1 MIVIYHN
8 SKRVT
13 RVVSDTLEVIDFDSS
28 NSIASVLMH
37 IALQFPNKS
46 IAWCHQDYEGFVNW
60 NEFPKVLHHNKIMVS
75 FSPSIQIYLG
85 REIGYVEESP
95 FINVN
100 KRVTYPTWQM
110 SSSIGGM
117 HASVVVQFKA
127 KIKERRNFDFFLNS
141 MAKLGMPLGLCC
153 YSEPKLFK
161 TFPECPQPKATIF
174 TLFQFVYQHYKTRW
188 LFLMLFNL
196 MVYEKRLPIFAFLK
210 ALLYKKRSNIGI
222 SLDSIVVQSS
232 KEVVN
237 EATVDVIIPTI
248 GRKSYLYDVLKD
260 LALQTHLPKQVI
272 IVEQNPMKGSE
283 SELDYLK
290 NENWPF
296 KIKHTFT
303 HQAGA
308 CNARNLALSKVD
320 SEWVFMA
327 DDDVRIE
334 AQFIEKGL
342 SFAKMYAT
350 KAVTFGCYQAN
361 YAEGKKIKHTMQ
373 WNSFGSGCS
382 IVRLKE
388 NNELRYN
395 TSLEFGYGEDTE
407 FGLQLRN
414 EGIDVVFTPYPEILH
429 LKAPIGGFR
438 TKPVLQWHKEV
449 IQPKP
454 SPTIMY
460 VKQKYDTKEQILGYK
475 TVLFLKF
482 YKLQNSRN
490 PFVYL
495 IKIKRQWNKSVFW
508 AKQLRKINEI

>member
-8 SKRVT
+8 NRQ
-13 RVVSDTLEVIDFDSS
+13 VVRIASDNLEVIDFDGS
-28 NSIASVLMH
+28 NSIASVLMQ
-37 IALQFPNKS
+37 IAMQFPDKK
-46 IAWCHQDYEGFVNW
+46 IAWCHQDFEKFVNW
-60 NEFPKVLHHNKIMVS
+60 NEFLKVLHHNKVMVS
-75 FSPSIQIYLG
+75 FSPSIEDYLG

-110 SSSIGGM
+110 SSGIGGM
-117 HASVVVQFKA
+117 HASVLLQFKG
-127 KIKERRNFDFFLNS
+127 KIKERRNFDYFLNS
-141 MAKLGMPLGLCC
+141 MAKLGMPEGLLC
-153 YSEPKLFK
+153 YSEPKLVINFI
-161 TFPECPQPKATIF
+161 EYSQPKATIF
-174 TLFQFVYQHYKTRW
+174 ALFQFVYQHYKTRW
-188 LFLMLFNL
+188 LFLLLLNL
-196 MVYEKRLPIFAFLK
+196 MVYEKRLPFFAFLK
-210 ALLYKKRSNIGI
+210 ALFYRKRNTIAI
-222 SLDSIVVQSS
+222 SLDSIFVQSS
-232 KEVVN
+232 KEVVH

-260 LALQTHLPKQVI
+260 LALQSHLPKQVI
-272 IVEQNPMKGSE
+272 IVEQNPMEGSE
-283 SELDYLK
+283 SELHYLK

-303 HQAGA
+303 YQAGA
-308 CNARNLALSKVD
+308 CNARNLALEQVE

-327 DDDVRIE
+327 DDDIRIE

-361 YAEGKKIKHTMQ
+361 YPEEKKIKHTMQ
-373 WNSFGSGCS
+373 WSSFGSGCS

-388 NNELRYN
+388 NNELRYDS
-395 TSLEFGYGEDTE
+395 SLEFGYGEDTE

-414 EGIDVVFTPYPEILH
+414 EGIDIVFTPYPEILH

-438 TKPVLQWHKEV
+438 TKPVLRWHKET

-460 VKQKYDTKEQILGYK
+460 VKQKHDTQEQIFGYK
-475 TVLFLKF
+475 TVLFFKF
-482 YKLQNSRN
+482 YKMQNSRN
-490 PFVYL
+490 PFIYL
-495 IKIKRQWNKSVFW
+495 RKMKKQWDRSVFW
-508 AKQLRKINEI
+508 ANQLRKINEI

>member
-8 SKRVT
+8 NRQ
-13 RVVSDTLEVIDFDSS
+13 VVRITSDNLGVIDFDGTK
-28 NSIASVLMH
+28 SIASVLMY
-37 IALQFPNKS
+37 IAMRFPDKK
-46 IAWCHQDYEGFVNW
+46 IAWCHQDCEKFVNW
-60 NEFPKVLHHNKIMVS
+60 NEFSKVLHHNKIMAS
-75 FSPSIQIYLG
+75 FSPCVEIYLG

-117 HASVVVQFKA
+117 HASVVAQFKG

-141 MAKLGMPLGLCC
+141 LAKLGMPLGLCC

-188 LFLMLFNL
+188 LFLLLLNL

-210 ALLYKKRSNIGI
+210 AFFCRKRNTIAI

-320 SEWVFMA
+320 SEWVFLN
-327 DDDVRIE
+327 DDDNRFEANLIKKTIE
-334 AQFIEKGL
+334 NIIKYGEKCITTSYIQPHEKSQHFSVHQTG
-342 SFAKMYAT
+342 
-350 KAVTFGCYQAN
+350 
-361 YAEGKKIKHTMQ
+361 I
-373 WNSFGSGCS
+373 FGSGNS
-382 IVRLKE
+382 FVKT
-388 NNELRYN
+388 ELLRKV
-395 TSLEFGYGEDTE
+395 SFDKALEFGYGEDTD
-407 FGLQLRN
+407 FGLQLRKI
-414 EGIDVVFTPYPEILH
+414 GVDVIYFPDLNIVH
-429 LKAPIGGFR
+429 LKAPMGGFR
-438 TKPVLQWHKEV
+438 TQPVLQWHTEA

-475 TVLFLKF
+475 TVLFFKF
-482 YKLQNSRN
+482 YKRQNSRN
-490 PFVYL
+490 PFLYL
-495 IKIKRQWNKSVFW
+495 RKMKRQWDKSVFW
-508 AKQLRKINEI
+508 ANQLRKINEI

>member
-13 RVVSDTLEVIDFDSS
+13 RVVSDTLEVIDFDGTK
-28 NSIASVLMH
+28 SIASVLMY
-37 IALQFPNKS
+37 IAMRFPDKK
-46 IAWCHQDYEGFVNW
+46 IAWCHQDCEKFVSW
-60 NEFPKVLHHNKIMVS
+60 NEFPKVLHHNKIMAS

-127 KIKERRNFDFFLNS
+127 KIKESRNFDYFLNS
-141 MAKLGMPLGLCC
+141 MAKLGMPLGLFC

-188 LFLMLFNL
+188 LFLLLLNL

-210 ALLYKKRSNIGI
+210 AFFCRKRNTIAI

-320 SEWVFMA
+320 SEWVFLN
-327 DDDVRIE
+327 DDDNRFEANLIKKTIE
-334 AQFIEKGL
+334 NIIKYGEKCITTSYIQPHEKSQHFSVHQTG
-342 SFAKMYAT
+342 
-350 KAVTFGCYQAN
+350 
-361 YAEGKKIKHTMQ
+361 I
-373 WNSFGSGCS
+373 FGSGNS
-382 IVRLKE
+382 FVKT
-388 NNELRYN
+388 ELLRKV
-395 TSLEFGYGEDTE
+395 SFDKALEFGYGEDTD
-407 FGLQLRN
+407 FGLQLRKI
-414 EGIDVVFTPYPEILH
+414 GVDVIYFPDLNIVH

-475 TVLFLKF
+475 TVLFFKF
-482 YKLQNSRN
+482 YKRQNSRN
-490 PFVYL
+490 PFLYL
-495 IKIKRQWNKSVFW
+495 RKMKRQWDKSVFW
-508 AKQLRKINEI
+508 ANQLRKINEI

>member
-28 NSIASVLMH
+28 NSIASVLMY

-46 IAWCHQDYEGFVNW
+46 IAWCHQDCEEFVNW

-100 KRVTYPTWQM
+100 KRVSYPTWQM
-110 SSSIGGM
+110 SSGIGGM
-117 HASVVVQFKA
+117 QASVLVQFKG
-127 KIKERRNFDFFLNS
+127 KIKECSNFDYFLNS

-161 TFPECPQPKATIF
+161 IFPECPQPKATIF

-188 LFLMLFNL
+188 LFLLLLNL

-210 ALLYKKRSNIGI
+210 AFFCRKRNTIAI

-248 GRKSYLYDVLKD
+248 GRKPYLYDVLKD

-272 IVEQNPMKGSE
+272 IVEQNPLEASV

-296 KIKHTFT
+296 KINHTFT
-303 HQAGA
+303 NQAGA
-308 CNARNLALSKVD
+308 CNARNLALAQVE

-361 YAEGKKIKHTMQ
+361 YAERKKIKHTIQ

-388 NNELRYN
+388 NKELRYDI
-395 TSLEFGYGEDTE
+395 SLEFGYGEDTE

>member
-100 KRVTYPTWQM
+100 KLVSYPTWQM
-110 SSSIGGM
+110 SSGIGGM
-117 HASVVVQFKA
+117 QASVLVQFKG
-127 KIKERRNFDFFLNS
+127 KIKECRNFDYFLNS

-188 LFLMLFNL
+188 LILLLLNL

-210 ALLYKKRSNIGI
+210 AFFCRKRNTIAI

-248 GRKSYLYDVLKD
+248 GRKPYLYDVLKD

-320 SEWVFMA
+320 SEWVFLN
-327 DDDVRIE
+327 DDDNRFEANLIKKAIE
-334 AQFIEKGL
+334 NIIKYGEKCITTSYIQPHEKSQHFSVHQTG
-342 SFAKMYAT
+342 
-350 KAVTFGCYQAN
+350 
-361 YAEGKKIKHTMQ
+361 I
-373 WNSFGSGCS
+373 FGSGNS
-382 IVRLKE
+382 FVKT
-388 NNELRYN
+388 ELLRKV
-395 TSLEFGYGEDTE
+395 SFDKALEFGYGEDTD
-407 FGLQLRN
+407 FGLQLRKI
-414 EGIDVVFTPYPEILH
+414 GVDVIYFPDLNIVH

-475 TVLFLKF
+475 TVLFFKF
-482 YKLQNSRN
+482 YKRQNSRN
-490 PFVYL
+490 PFLYL
-495 IKIKRQWNKSVFW
+495 RKMKRQWDKSVFW
-508 AKQLRKINEI
+508 ANQLRKINEI

>member
-28 NSIASVLMH
+28 NSIASVLMY

-46 IAWCHQDYEGFVNW
+46 IAWCHQDCEKFVNW
-60 NEFPKVLHHNKIMVS
+60 NEFPKVLHHNKIMAS
-75 FSPSIQIYLG
+75 FSPCVEIYLG

-117 HASVVVQFKA
+117 HASVVVQFKG
-127 KIKERRNFDFFLNS
+127 KIKECRNFDYFLNS

-161 TFPECPQPKATIF
+161 IFPECPQPKATIF

-320 SEWVFMA
+320 SEWVFLN
-327 DDDVRIE
+327 DDDNRFEANLIKKTIE
-334 AQFIEKGL
+334 NIIKYGEKCITTSYIQPHEKSQHFSVHQTG
-342 SFAKMYAT
+342 
-350 KAVTFGCYQAN
+350 
-361 YAEGKKIKHTMQ
+361 I
-373 WNSFGSGCS
+373 FGSGNS
-382 IVRLKE
+382 FVKT
-388 NNELRYN
+388 ELLRKV
-395 TSLEFGYGEDTE
+395 SFDKALEFGYGEDTD
-407 FGLQLRN
+407 FGLQLRKI
-414 EGIDVVFTPYPEILH
+414 GVDVIYFPDLNIVH

>member
-8 SKRVT
+8 NRQ
-13 RVVSDTLEVIDFDSS
+13 VVRITSDNLGVIDFDGTK
-28 NSIASVLMH
+28 SIASVLMH
-37 IALQFPNKS
+37 IAIRFPDKK
-46 IAWCHQDYEGFVNW
+46 IAWCHQDCEKFVNW
-60 NEFPKVLHHNKIMVS
+60 NEFPKVLHHNKIMAS
-75 FSPSIQIYLG
+75 FSPCVEIYLG

-127 KIKERRNFDFFLNS
+127 KIKESRNFDFFLNS

-188 LFLMLFNL
+188 LFLLLLNL

-210 ALLYKKRSNIGI
+210 AFFCRKRNTIAI

-248 GRKSYLYDVLKD
+248 GRKPYLYDVLKD

-308 CNARNLALSKVD
+308 CNARNLALSKVE
-320 SEWVFMA
+320 SEWVFLN
-327 DDDVRIE
+327 DDDNRFEEDLLKKTIE
-334 AQFIEKGL
+334 NIKKYGEKCITTSYLQPHEKLQYFSVHQTG
-342 SFAKMYAT
+342 
-350 KAVTFGCYQAN
+350 
-361 YAEGKKIKHTMQ
+361 I
-373 WNSFGSGCS
+373 FGSGNS
-382 IVRLKE
+382 FIKA
-388 NNELRYN
+388 ELLRKV
-395 TSLEFGYGEDTE
+395 SFDKALEYGYGEDTD

-414 EGIDVVFTPYPEILH
+414 IGVDVIYFPDLTIVH

-438 TKPVLQWHKEV
+438 TKPVLQWHTEA

-490 PFVYL
+490 PFIYL
-495 IKIKRQWNKSVFW
+495 RKMKKQWDRSVFW
-508 AKQLRKINEI
+508 ANQLRKINEI

>member
-37 IALQFPNKS
+37 IAMQFPNKS

-60 NEFPKVLHHNKIMVS
+60 NEFPKVLHHNKIMAS
-75 FSPSIQIYLG
+75 FSPCVEIYLG

-117 HASVVVQFKA
+117 HASVVAQFKG

-141 MAKLGMPLGLCC
+141 LAKLGMPLGLFC

-161 TFPECPQPKATIF
+161 IFPECPQPKATIF

-188 LFLMLFNL
+188 LFLLLLNL

-210 ALLYKKRSNIGI
+210 AFFCRKRNTIAI

-320 SEWVFMA
+320 SEWVFLN
-327 DDDVRIE
+327 DDDNRFEANLIKKTIE
-334 AQFIEKGL
+334 NIIKYGEKCITTSYIQPHEKSQHFSVHQTG
-342 SFAKMYAT
+342 
-350 KAVTFGCYQAN
+350 
-361 YAEGKKIKHTMQ
+361 I
-373 WNSFGSGCS
+373 FGSGNS
-382 IVRLKE
+382 FVKT
-388 NNELRYN
+388 ELLRKV
-395 TSLEFGYGEDTE
+395 SFDKALEFGYGEDTD
-407 FGLQLRN
+407 FGLQLRKI
-414 EGIDVVFTPYPEILH
+414 GVDVIYFPDLNIVH
-429 LKAPIGGFR
+429 LKAPMGGFR
-438 TKPVLQWHKEV
+438 TQPVLQWHTEA

-495 IKIKRQWNKSVFW
+495 IKIKRQWDKSVFW
-508 AKQLRKINEI
+508 ANQLRKINEI

>member
-8 SKRVT
+8 NRQVVRVS
-13 RVVSDTLEVIDFDSS
+13 SDNLGVIDFDDSK
-28 NSIASVLMH
+28 SIAWVLMH
-37 IALQFPNKS
+37 IAMQFPDKK
-46 IAWCHQDYEGFVNW
+46 IAWCHQDCEKFVNW

-75 FSPSIQIYLG
+75 FSPSIPIYLG
-85 REIGYVEESP
+85 REIGYLEESP

-100 KRVTYPTWQM
+100 KRVSYPTWQM
-110 SSSIGGM
+110 SSGIGGM
-117 HASVVVQFKA
+117 HASVVVQFKG
-127 KIKERRNFDFFLNS
+127 KIKESRNFDYFLNS
-141 MAKLGMPLGLCC
+141 MAKLGMPLGLLC

-161 TFPECPQPKATIF
+161 NFPECPQNKATTF
-174 TLFQFVYQHYKTRW
+174 TLFQFVQQHYKTRW
-188 LFLMLFNL
+188 LFLLLLNL

-210 ALLYKKRSNIGI
+210 AFFCRKRNTIAI

-260 LALQTHLPKQVI
+260 LSLQTHLPKQVI
-272 IVEQNPMKGSE
+272 IVEQNPMEGSV

-320 SEWVFMA
+320 SEWVFLN
-327 DDDVRIE
+327 DDDNRFEANLIKKTIE
-334 AQFIEKGL
+334 NIIKYGEKCITTSYIQPHEKSQHFSVHQTG
-342 SFAKMYAT
+342 
-350 KAVTFGCYQAN
+350 
-361 YAEGKKIKHTMQ
+361 I
-373 WNSFGSGCS
+373 FGSGNS
-382 IVRLKE
+382 FVKT
-388 NNELRYN
+388 ELLRKV
-395 TSLEFGYGEDTE
+395 SFDKALEFGYGEDTD
-407 FGLQLRN
+407 FGLQLRKI
-414 EGIDVVFTPYPEILH
+414 GVDVIYFPDLNIVH
-429 LKAPIGGFR
+429 LKAPMGGFR
-438 TKPVLQWHKEV
+438 TQPVLQWHTEA

-475 TVLFLKF
+475 TVLFFKF
-482 YKLQNSRN
+482 YKRQNSRN
-490 PFVYL
+490 PFLYL
-495 IKIKRQWNKSVFW
+495 RKMKMQWDRSVFW
-508 AKQLRKINEI
+508 ANQLRKTNEI

>member
-28 NSIASVLMH
+28 NSIASVLMY

-46 IAWCHQDYEGFVNW
+46 IAWCHQDCEKFVNW
-60 NEFPKVLHHNKIMVS
+60 NEFPKVLHHDKVMVS

-100 KRVTYPTWQM
+100 KRVSYPTWQM
-110 SSSIGGM
+110 SSGIGGM
-117 HASVVVQFKA
+117 QASVLVQFKG
-127 KIKERRNFDFFLNS
+127 KIKECRNFDYFLNS

-161 TFPECPQPKATIF
+161 IFPECPQPKATIF

-320 SEWVFMA
+320 SEWVFLN
-327 DDDVRIE
+327 DDDNRFEANLIKKTIE
-334 AQFIEKGL
+334 NIIKYGEKCITTSYIQPHEKSQHFSVHQTG
-342 SFAKMYAT
+342 
-350 KAVTFGCYQAN
+350 
-361 YAEGKKIKHTMQ
+361 I
-373 WNSFGSGCS
+373 FGSGNS
-382 IVRLKE
+382 FVKT
-388 NNELRYN
+388 ELLRKV
-395 TSLEFGYGEDTE
+395 SFDKALEFGYGEDTD
-407 FGLQLRN
+407 FGLQLRKI
-414 EGIDVVFTPYPEILH
+414 GVDVIYFPDLNIVH

>member
-8 SKRVT
+8 NRQ
-13 RVVSDTLEVIDFDSS
+13 VVRITSDNLGVIDFDGTK
-28 NSIASVLMH
+28 SIASVLMH
-37 IALQFPNKS
+37 IALQFPDKK

-60 NEFPKVLHHNKIMVS
+60 NEFPKVLHHNKIMAS
-75 FSPSIQIYLG
+75 FSPCVEIYLG

-110 SSSIGGM
+110 SSGIGGM
-117 HASVVVQFKA
+117 HASVVAQFKG
-127 KIKERRNFDFFLNS
+127 KIKECRNFDYFLNS

-161 TFPECPQPKATIF
+161 TFPECPQPKATIY

-188 LFLMLFNL
+188 LFLLLLNL

-210 ALLYKKRSNIGI
+210 AFFCRKRNTIAI
-222 SLDSIVVQSS
+222 SLNSIVVQSS
-232 KEVVN
+232 KEEVC
-237 EATVDVIIPTI
+237 EATIDVIIPTI
-248 GRKSYLYDVLKD
+248 GRKIYLYDVLQD
-260 LALQTHLPKQVI
+260 LSLQTHLPKQVI
-272 IVEQNPMKGSE
+272 IVEQNPMEGSM

-296 KIKHTFT
+296 KINHTFT
-303 HQAGA
+303 NQAGA
-308 CNARNLALSKVD
+308 CNARNLALSKVE
-320 SEWVFMA
+320 SEWVFLN
-327 DDDVRIE
+327 DDDNRFEEDLLKKTIE
-334 AQFIEKGL
+334 NIKKYGEKCITTSYLQPHEKLQNFSVHQTG
-342 SFAKMYAT
+342 
-350 KAVTFGCYQAN
+350 
-361 YAEGKKIKHTMQ
+361 I
-373 WNSFGSGCS
+373 FGSGNS
-382 IVRLKE
+382 FIKA
-388 NNELRYN
+388 ELLRKV
-395 TSLEFGYGEDTE
+395 SFDKALEYGYGEDTD

-414 EGIDVVFTPYPEILH
+414 IGVDVIYFPDLTIVH

-490 PFVYL
+490 PFIYL
-495 IKIKRQWNKSVFW
+495 RKMKKQWDRSVFW
-508 AKQLRKINEI
+508 ANQLRKINEI

>member
-28 NSIASVLMH
+28 NSIASVLMY

-46 IAWCHQDYEGFVNW
+46 IAWCHQDCEKFVNW
-60 NEFPKVLHHNKIMVS
+60 NEFPKVLHHNKIMAS

-100 KRVTYPTWQM
+100 KRVSYPTWQM
-110 SSSIGGM
+110 SSGIGGM
-117 HASVVVQFKA
+117 QASVLVQFKG
-127 KIKERRNFDFFLNS
+127 KIKECRNFDYFLNS

-161 TFPECPQPKATIF
+161 IFPECPQPKATIF

-320 SEWVFMA
+320 SEWVFLN
-327 DDDVRIE
+327 DDDNRFEANLIKKTIE
-334 AQFIEKGL
+334 NIIKYGEKCITTSYIQPHEKSQHFSVHQTG
-342 SFAKMYAT
+342 
-350 KAVTFGCYQAN
+350 
-361 YAEGKKIKHTMQ
+361 I
-373 WNSFGSGCS
+373 FGSGNS
-382 IVRLKE
+382 FVKT
-388 NNELRYN
+388 ELLRKV
-395 TSLEFGYGEDTE
+395 SFDKALEFGYGEDTD
-407 FGLQLRN
+407 FGLQLRKI
-414 EGIDVVFTPYPEILH
+414 GVDVIYFPDLNIVH

>member
-8 SKRVT
+8 NRQ
-13 RVVSDTLEVIDFDSS
+13 VVRITSDNLGVIDFDGTK
-28 NSIASVLMH
+28 SIASVLMH
-37 IALQFPNKS
+37 IAIRFPDKK
-46 IAWCHQDYEGFVNW
+46 IAWCHQDCEKFVNW
-60 NEFPKVLHHNKIMVS
+60 NEFSKVLHHNKIMVS

-100 KRVTYPTWQM
+100 KRVSYPTWQM
-110 SSSIGGM
+110 SSGVGGM
-117 HASVVVQFKA
+117 HASVVVQFKG
-127 KIKERRNFDFFLNS
+127 KIKECRNFDYFLNS

-161 TFPECPQPKATIF
+161 TFPECLQPKATIF

-188 LFLMLFNL
+188 LFLLLLNL

-210 ALLYKKRSNIGI
+210 AFFCRKRNTIAI

-248 GRKSYLYDVLKD
+248 GRKPYLYDVLKD

-308 CNARNLALSKVD
+308 CNARNLALSKVE
-320 SEWVFMA
+320 SEWVFLN
-327 DDDVRIE
+327 DDDNRFEEDLLKKTIE
-334 AQFIEKGL
+334 NIKKYGEKCITTSYLQPHEKLQYFSVHQTG
-342 SFAKMYAT
+342 
-350 KAVTFGCYQAN
+350 
-361 YAEGKKIKHTMQ
+361 I
-373 WNSFGSGCS
+373 FGSGNS
-382 IVRLKE
+382 FIKA
-388 NNELRYN
+388 ELLRKV
-395 TSLEFGYGEDTE
+395 SFDKALEYGYGEDTD

-414 EGIDVVFTPYPEILH
+414 IGVDVIYFPDLTIVH
-429 LKAPIGGFR
+429 LKAPMGGFR
-438 TKPVLQWHKEV
+438 TQPVLQWHTEA

>member
-100 KRVTYPTWQM
+100 KRVSYPTWQM
-110 SSSIGGM
+110 SSGIGGM
-117 HASVVVQFKA
+117 QASVLVQFKG
-127 KIKERRNFDFFLNS
+127 KIKECRNFDYFLNS

-222 SLDSIVVQSS
+222 SLNSIVVQSS

-320 SEWVFMA
+320 SEWVFLN
-327 DDDVRIE
+327 DDDNRFEANLIKKTIE
-334 AQFIEKGL
+334 NIIKYGEKCITTSYIQPHEKSQHFSVHQTG
-342 SFAKMYAT
+342 
-350 KAVTFGCYQAN
+350 
-361 YAEGKKIKHTMQ
+361 I
-373 WNSFGSGCS
+373 FGSGNS
-382 IVRLKE
+382 FVKT
-388 NNELRYN
+388 ELLRKV
-395 TSLEFGYGEDTE
+395 SFDKALEFGYGEDTD
-407 FGLQLRN
+407 FGLQLRKI
-414 EGIDVVFTPYPEILH
+414 GVDVIYFPDLNIVH
-429 LKAPIGGFR
+429 LKAPMGGFR
-438 TKPVLQWHKEV
+438 TQPVLQWHKEV

>member
-8 SKRVT
+8 NRQ
-13 RVVSDTLEVIDFDSS
+13 VVRITSDNLGVIDFDGTK
-28 NSIASVLMH
+28 SIASVLMY
-37 IALQFPNKS
+37 IAMRFPDKK
-46 IAWCHQDYEGFVNW
+46 IAWCHQDCEKFVSW
-60 NEFPKVLHHNKIMVS
+60 NEFPKVLHHNKIMAS
-75 FSPSIQIYLG
+75 FSPCVEIYLG

-100 KRVTYPTWQM
+100 KRVSYPTWQM
-110 SSSIGGM
+110 SSGIGGM
-117 HASVVVQFKA
+117 QASVLVQFKG
-127 KIKERRNFDFFLNS
+127 KIKECRNFDYFLNS

-222 SLDSIVVQSS
+222 SLNSIVVQSS
-232 KEVVN
+232 KEEVC
-237 EATVDVIIPTI
+237 EATIDVIIPTI
-248 GRKSYLYDVLKD
+248 GRKIYLYDVLQD
-260 LALQTHLPKQVI
+260 LSLQTHLPKQVI
-272 IVEQNPMKGSE
+272 IVEQNPLEASV

-296 KIKHTFT
+296 KINHTFT
-303 HQAGA
+303 NQAGA

-320 SEWVFMA
+320 SEWVFLN
-327 DDDVRIE
+327 DDDNRFEANLIKKTIE
-334 AQFIEKGL
+334 NIIKYGEKCITTSYIQPHEKSQHFSVHQTG
-342 SFAKMYAT
+342 
-350 KAVTFGCYQAN
+350 
-361 YAEGKKIKHTMQ
+361 I
-373 WNSFGSGCS
+373 FGSGNS
-382 IVRLKE
+382 FVKT
-388 NNELRYN
+388 ELLRKV
-395 TSLEFGYGEDTE
+395 SFDKALEFGYGEDTD
-407 FGLQLRN
+407 FGLQLRKI
-414 EGIDVVFTPYPEILH
+414 GVDVIYFPDLNIVH

>member
-8 SKRVT
+8 SKQVT
-13 RVVSDTLEVIDFDSS
+13 RVVSDTLEVIDFDGSK
-28 NSIASVLMH
+28 SIASVLMH
-37 IALQFPNKS
+37 IAFRFPDKK
-46 IAWCHQDYEGFVNW
+46 IAWCHQDFEDFVDW
-60 NEFPKVLHHNKIMVS
+60 NEFPKVLHHDKIMAS
-75 FSPSIQIYLG
+75 FSPSVEIYLG
-85 REIGYVEESP
+85 REIGYVEDSP

-100 KRVTYPTWQM
+100 KQVTYPTWQM
-110 SSSIGGM
+110 SSSVGGM
-117 HASVVVQFKA
+117 YASVVVQFKG
-127 KIKERRNFDFFLNS
+127 KIKESHNFDYFLNS
-141 MAKLGMPLGLCC
+141 MAKLGMPLGLFC

-161 TFPECPQPKATIF
+161 IIPKCYQPKVTIY

-188 LFLMLFNL
+188 LFLLLFNL

-210 ALLYKKRSNIGI
+210 ALLYKKRNNRAI

-232 KEVVN
+232 KEVVH
-237 EATVDVIIPTI
+237 EATIDVIIPTI
-248 GRKSYLYDVLKD
+248 GRKNYLYDVLKD
-260 LALQTHLPKQVI
+260 LSQQTHLPKHVI
-272 IVEQNPMKGSE
+272 IVEQNPVEGSR

-296 KIKHTFT
+296 KIKHIFT

-308 CNARNLALSKVD
+308 CNARNLALEEVE
-320 SEWVFMA
+320 SESVFMA
-327 DDDVRIE
+327 DDDIRIE

-342 SFAKMYAT
+342 SFAKMCAI

-361 YAEGKKIKHTMQ
+361 YADGKKIKHTMQ

-382 IVRLKE
+382 IVRLKG
-388 NNELRYN
+388 NNELRYT

-460 VKQKYDTKEQILGYK
+460 VKQKYDTNEQILGYK
-475 TVLFLKF
+475 TVLFIKF
-482 YKLQNSRN
+482 YKHQSLKN
-490 PFVYL
+490 PFTYYY
-495 IKIKRQWNKSVFW
+495 KFQKQWEQSLFWSNKL
-508 AKQLRKINEI
+508 KEIA

>member
-8 SKRVT
+8 NRQVVRVS
-13 RVVSDTLEVIDFDSS
+13 SDNLGVIDFDDSK
-28 NSIASVLMH
+28 SIAWVLMH
-37 IALQFPNKS
+37 IAMQFPDKK
-46 IAWCHQDYEGFVNW
+46 IAWCHQDCEKFVNW
-60 NEFPKVLHHNKIMVS
+60 NEFSKVLHHNKIMVS

-100 KRVTYPTWQM
+100 KRVSYPTWQM
-110 SSSIGGM
+110 SSGIGGI
-117 HASVVVQFKA
+117 HASVLVQFKG
-127 KIKERRNFDFFLNS
+127 KIKECRNFDYFLNS

-161 TFPECPQPKATIF
+161 IFPECPQPKATIF

-188 LFLMLFNL
+188 LFLLLLNL

-210 ALLYKKRSNIGI
+210 AFFCRKRNTIAI

-320 SEWVFMA
+320 SEWVFLN
-327 DDDVRIE
+327 DDDNRFEANLIKKTIE
-334 AQFIEKGL
+334 NIIKYGEKCITTSYIQPHEKSQHFSVHQTG
-342 SFAKMYAT
+342 
-350 KAVTFGCYQAN
+350 
-361 YAEGKKIKHTMQ
+361 I
-373 WNSFGSGCS
+373 FGSGNS
-382 IVRLKE
+382 FVKT
-388 NNELRYN
+388 ELLRKV
-395 TSLEFGYGEDTE
+395 SFDKALEFGYGEDTD
-407 FGLQLRN
+407 FGLQLRKI
-414 EGIDVVFTPYPEILH
+414 GVDVIYFPDLNIVH
-429 LKAPIGGFR
+429 LKAPMGGFR
-438 TKPVLQWHKEV
+438 TQPVLQWHTEA

-475 TVLFLKF
+475 TVLFFKF
-482 YKLQNSRN
+482 YKRQNSRN
-490 PFVYL
+490 PFLYL
-495 IKIKRQWNKSVFW
+495 RKMKRQWDKSVFW
-508 AKQLRKINEI
+508 ANQLRKINEI

>member
-8 SKRVT
+8 RKQVT
-13 RVVSDTLEVIDFDSS
+13 RVVSDNLGVIDLDGTK
-28 NSIASVLMH
+28 SIASVLMY
-37 IALQFPNKS
+37 IAMRFPDKK
-46 IAWCHQDYEGFVNW
+46 IAWCHQDCEKFVSW
-60 NEFPKVLHHNKIMVS
+60 NEFPKVLHHNKIMAS
-75 FSPSIQIYLG
+75 FSPCVEIYLG

-117 HASVVVQFKA
+117 HASVVAQFKG

-141 MAKLGMPLGLCC
+141 LAKLGMPLGLFC

-222 SLDSIVVQSS
+222 SLNSIVVQSS
-232 KEVVN
+232 KEEVC
-237 EATVDVIIPTI
+237 EATIDVIIPTI
-248 GRKSYLYDVLKD
+248 GRKIYLYDVLQD
-260 LALQTHLPKQVI
+260 LSLQTHLPKQVI
-272 IVEQNPMKGSE
+272 IVEQNPLEASV

-320 SEWVFMA
+320 SEWVFLN
-327 DDDVRIE
+327 DDDNRFEANLIKKTIE
-334 AQFIEKGL
+334 NIIKYGEKCITTSYIQPHEKSQHFSVHQTG
-342 SFAKMYAT
+342 
-350 KAVTFGCYQAN
+350 
-361 YAEGKKIKHTMQ
+361 I
-373 WNSFGSGCS
+373 FGSGNS
-382 IVRLKE
+382 FVKT
-388 NNELRYN
+388 ELLRKV
-395 TSLEFGYGEDTE
+395 SFDKALEFGYGEDTD
-407 FGLQLRN
+407 FGLQLRKI
-414 EGIDVVFTPYPEILH
+414 GVDVIYFPDLNIVH
-429 LKAPIGGFR
+429 LKAPMGGFR
-438 TKPVLQWHKEV
+438 TQPVLQWHTEA

-460 VKQKYDTKEQILGYK
+460 VKQNHDTQEQILGYK

-482 YKLQNSRN
+482 YKMQNSRN
-490 PFVYL
+490 PFIYL
-495 IKIKRQWNKSVFW
+495 RKMKKQWDRSVFW
-508 AKQLRKINEI
+508 ANQLRKINEI

>member
-1 MIVIYHN
+1 
-8 SKRVT
+8 
-13 RVVSDTLEVIDFDSS
+13 
-28 NSIASVLMH
+28 
-37 IALQFPNKS
+37 
-46 IAWCHQDYEGFVNW
+46 
-60 NEFPKVLHHNKIMVS
+60 
-75 FSPSIQIYLG
+75 
-85 REIGYVEESP
+85 
-95 FINVN
+95 
-100 KRVTYPTWQM
+100 
-110 SSSIGGM
+110 
-117 HASVVVQFKA
+117 
-127 KIKERRNFDFFLNS
+127 
-141 MAKLGMPLGLCC
+141 
-153 YSEPKLFK
+153 
-161 TFPECPQPKATIF
+161 
-174 TLFQFVYQHYKTRW
+174 
-188 LFLMLFNL
+188 

-222 SLDSIVVQSS
+222 SLNSIVVQSS

-272 IVEQNPMKGSE
+272 IVEQNPMKESE

-296 KIKHTFT
+296 KINHTFT
-303 HQAGA
+303 NQAGA
-308 CNARNLALSKVD
+308 CNARNLALAQVE

-460 VKQKYDTKEQILGYK
+460 VDT
-475 TVLFLKF
+475 TLF
-482 YKLQNSRN
+482 
-490 PFVYL
+490 
-495 IKIKRQWNKSVFW
+495 
-508 AKQLRKINEI
+508 

>member
-8 SKRVT
+8 NRQ
-13 RVVSDTLEVIDFDSS
+13 VVRITSDNLGVIDFDGTK
-28 NSIASVLMH
+28 SIASVLMY
-37 IALQFPNKS
+37 IAMRFPDKK
-46 IAWCHQDYEGFVNW
+46 IAWCHQDCEKFVNW
-60 NEFPKVLHHNKIMVS
+60 NEFPKVLHHNKIMAS
-75 FSPSIQIYLG
+75 FSPCVEIYLG

-117 HASVVVQFKA
+117 HASVVAQFKG

-141 MAKLGMPLGLCC
+141 LAKLGMPLGLFC

-161 TFPECPQPKATIF
+161 IVPECYQPKVTIY

-320 SEWVFMA
+320 SEWVFLN
-327 DDDVRIE
+327 DDDNRFEANLIKKTIE
-334 AQFIEKGL
+334 NIIKYGEKCITTSYIQPHEKSQHFSVHQTG
-342 SFAKMYAT
+342 
-350 KAVTFGCYQAN
+350 
-361 YAEGKKIKHTMQ
+361 I
-373 WNSFGSGCS
+373 FGSGNS
-382 IVRLKE
+382 FVKT
-388 NNELRYN
+388 ELLRKV
-395 TSLEFGYGEDTE
+395 SFDKALEFGYGEDTD
-407 FGLQLRN
+407 FGLQLRKI
-414 EGIDVVFTPYPEILH
+414 GVDVIYFPDLNIVH
-429 LKAPIGGFR
+429 LKAPMGGFR
-438 TKPVLQWHKEV
+438 TQPVLQWHTEA

-475 TVLFLKF
+475 TVLFFKF
-482 YKLQNSRN
+482 YKRQNSRN
-490 PFVYL
+490 PFLYL
-495 IKIKRQWNKSVFW
+495 RKMKRQWDKSVFW
-508 AKQLRKINEI
+508 ANQLRKINEI

>member
-8 SKRVT
+8 NRQ
-13 RVVSDTLEVIDFDSS
+13 VVRITSDNLGVIDFDGTK
-28 NSIASVLMH
+28 SIASVLMH

-100 KRVTYPTWQM
+100 KRVSYPTWQM
-110 SSSIGGM
+110 SSGIGGM
-117 HASVVVQFKA
+117 QASVLVQFKG
-127 KIKERRNFDFFLNS
+127 KIKECRNFDYFLNS

-188 LFLMLFNL
+188 LFLLLLNL

-210 ALLYKKRSNIGI
+210 AFFCRKRNTIAI

-248 GRKSYLYDVLKD
+248 GRKPYLYDVLKD

-320 SEWVFMA
+320 SEWVFLN
-327 DDDVRIE
+327 DDDNRFE
-334 AQFIEKGL
+334 ANLIKKTIKNIIKYGEKCITTSYIQPHEKSQHFSVHQTG
-342 SFAKMYAT
+342 
-350 KAVTFGCYQAN
+350 
-361 YAEGKKIKHTMQ
+361 I
-373 WNSFGSGCS
+373 FGSGNS
-382 IVRLKE
+382 FVKT
-388 NNELRYN
+388 ELLRKV
-395 TSLEFGYGEDTE
+395 SFDKALEFGYGEDTD
-407 FGLQLRN
+407 FGLQLRKI
-414 EGIDVVFTPYPEILH
+414 GVDVIYFPDLNIVH

-475 TVLFLKF
+475 TVLFFKF
-482 YKLQNSRN
+482 YKRQNSRN
-490 PFVYL
+490 PFLYL
-495 IKIKRQWNKSVFW
+495 RKMKRQWDKSVFW
-508 AKQLRKINEI
+508 ANQLRKINEI

>member
-13 RVVSDTLEVIDFDSS
+13 RVVSDTLEVIDFDGTK
-28 NSIASVLMH
+28 SIASVLMY
-37 IALQFPNKS
+37 IAMRFPDKK
-46 IAWCHQDYEGFVNW
+46 IAWCHQDCEKFVNW
-60 NEFPKVLHHNKIMVS
+60 NEFPKVLHHNKIMAS
-75 FSPSIQIYLG
+75 FSPCVEIYLG

-127 KIKERRNFDFFLNS
+127 KIKESRNFDYFLNS

-188 LFLMLFNL
+188 LFLLLLNL

-210 ALLYKKRSNIGI
+210 AFFCRKRNTIAI

-320 SEWVFMA
+320 SEWVFLN
-327 DDDVRIE
+327 DDDNRFEANLIKKTIE
-334 AQFIEKGL
+334 NIIKYGEKCITTSYIQPHEKSQHFSVHQTG
-342 SFAKMYAT
+342 
-350 KAVTFGCYQAN
+350 
-361 YAEGKKIKHTMQ
+361 I
-373 WNSFGSGCS
+373 FGSGNS
-382 IVRLKE
+382 FVKT
-388 NNELRYN
+388 ELLRKV
-395 TSLEFGYGEDTE
+395 SFDKALEFGYGEDTD
-407 FGLQLRN
+407 FGLQLRKI
-414 EGIDVVFTPYPEILH
+414 GVDVIYFPDLNIVH